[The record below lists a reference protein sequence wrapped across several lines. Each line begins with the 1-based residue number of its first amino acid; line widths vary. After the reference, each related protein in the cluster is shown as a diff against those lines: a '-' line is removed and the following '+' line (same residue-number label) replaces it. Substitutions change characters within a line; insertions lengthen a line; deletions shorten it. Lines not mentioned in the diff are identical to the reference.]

1 MKNLVFYILIS
12 LIVSCGN
19 DNKGSE
25 EDYINTPDTLIVYNT
40 MNSTDSVATKSDIMS
55 QQESFSI
62 LTSINV
68 SCATC
73 LFEFDKW
80 REFDKSFKDKTI
92 SIFPICHSKDNFEML
107 KYLFESGDIKP
118 LDFPLYLDD
127 ENKFTELNK
136 HLLDENHGLTVLVD
150 THNKI
155 LLKGSPIDD
164 QTIMKKYIKLINPQK

>member
-1 MKNLVFYILIS
+1 MKNLVFYIFIC
-12 LIVSCGN
+12 LIVSCAN
-19 DNKGSE
+19 DNKSSE
-25 EDYINTPDTLIVYNT
+25 EDYIRIPDTLVVYNT
-40 MNSTDSVATKSDIMS
+40 MNSTDSMASKSDIIS
-55 QQESFSI
+55 KLESFTI
-62 LTSINV
+62 FTSINV

-80 REFDKSFKDKTI
+80 RAIGNGFKDNTV
-92 SIFPICHSKDNFEML
+92 SIVPICHSKDNFEML

-127 ENKFTELNK
+127 KNKFTELNK

-150 THNKI
+150 TDNKI

-164 QTIMKKYIKLINPQK
+164 QTLMKKYTKLINTQK